1 MIRSGEDHDRGVTVN
16 GTTILG
22 AVAATCTTVAFV
34 PQIQKILKTGGQD
47 LSYPMLALYLTGVS
61 LWLGYGLALGA
72 GAVSWANGASIL
84 LVGVCISL
92 KWMKEHA
99 VTRAKNE
106 PRKLR
111 IAIDMDET
119 IANSLKEHIAR
130 FNAAFGTRLT
140 EDQLHG
146 ANIEDLVPVEQRA
159 AVRELVNDAS
169 FFLNLEVI
177 EDAQNVIRDLAREHD
192 VYIVSAAMEVP
203 NSFASKYAWL
213 QKHFPFIPASHFV
226 FCGDKTIVN
235 ADYLIDD
242 QARHLR
248 SFHGTGILFQAPHN
262 WKETGCCRVE
272 SWEEIRQLLLEGHGT
287 AKRDV
292 SGKPETDLG
301 VPPKQMTAGGSA
313 A

>member
-1 MIRSGEDHDRGVTVN
+1 MVN
-16 GTTILG
+16 GATILG

-34 PQIQKILKTGGQD
+34 PQIQKILKTGGRD

-72 GAVSWANGASIL
+72 AALSLANGASIL
-84 LVGVCISL
+84 FVGVCISL
-92 KWMKEHA
+92 KWMKERA
-99 VTRAKNE
+99 VTRAKSE

-130 FNAAFGTRLT
+130 FNAAFGASLT

-146 ANIEDLVPVEQRA
+146 ANIEDLVPIEQRA
-159 AVRELVNDAS
+159 AVRDLVNDAS
-169 FFLNLEVI
+169 FFVNLDII
-177 EDAQNVIRDLAREHD
+177 EGAQDVIRDLSREHD

-203 NSFASKYAWL
+203 TSFASKYAWL
-213 QKHFPFIPASHFV
+213 LGHFSFIPTSHFV

-248 SFHGTGILFQAPHN
+248 CFRGAGILFSAPHN
-262 WKETGCCRVE
+262 REEMGCCRVE
-272 SWEEIRQLLLEGHGT
+272 SWEEVRRLFLAGHAP
-287 AKRDV
+287 AKCDWSDRRGLV
-292 SGKPETDLG
+292 VAPE
-301 VPPKQMTAGGSA
+301 
-313 A
+313 

>member
-1 MIRSGEDHDRGVTVN
+1 MRSVEDHNRGVMVN

-22 AVAATCTTVAFV
+22 AVAATCSTVAFV

-47 LSYPMLALYLTGVS
+47 LSYPMLVLYLMGVS

-72 GAVSWANGASIL
+72 AAVSWANGASIL
-84 LVGVCISL
+84 FVGVCISL
-92 KWMKEHA
+92 KWMKEGA
-99 VTRAKNE
+99 VKRARSE

-130 FNAAFGTRLT
+130 FNAAFGASLT
-140 EDQLHG
+140 EDQLRG
-146 ANIEDLVPVEQRA
+146 ANIEDWVPVEERA
-159 AVRELVNDAS
+159 AVRELVNDAA
-169 FFLNLEVI
+169 FFVNLEVI

-213 QKHFPFIPASHFV
+213 QNHFAFIPASHYV
-226 FCGDKTIVN
+226 FCGHKTIVD

-248 SFHGTGILFQAPHN
+248 SFHGTGILFSAPHN
-262 WKETGCCRVE
+262 WKETGFCRVK
-272 SWEEIRQLLLEGHGT
+272 SWEEVRQLLLEGLGT
-287 AKRDV
+287 VKRDV
-292 SGKPETDLG
+292 SGKPELS
-301 VPPKQMTAGGSA
+301 VASESA
-313 A
+313 

>member
-1 MIRSGEDHDRGVTVN
+1 MRSVEDRNRGVMVN

-34 PQIQKILKTGGQD
+34 PQIQKILKTGQG
-47 LSYPMLALYLTGVS
+47 LSYRMLALYLMGVS

-72 GAVSWANGASIL
+72 GALSWANGAAIL
-84 LVGVCISL
+84 LVGACVSL
-92 KWMKEHA
+92 KWMKERA
-99 VTRAKNE
+99 VAKSE
-106 PRKLR
+106 PRELR

-130 FNAAFGTRLT
+130 FNAAFGASLT

-146 ANIEDLVPVEQRA
+146 ANIEDLVPAEQRA
-159 AVRELVNDAS
+159 AVRALVNDAS
-169 FFLNLEVI
+169 FFVNLEVI

-248 SFHGTGILFQAPHN
+248 SFHGKGILFSAPHN
-262 WKETGCCRVE
+262 WRETGCCRVE
-272 SWEEIRQLLLEGHGT
+272 SWEEIRQVLLEGHGT
-287 AKRDV
+287 VERDV
-292 SGKPETDLG
+292 SGKPELS
-301 VPPKQMTAGGSA
+301 VAPERARRLPLW
-313 A
+313 